1 MLHSHQKKKQNYN
14 KAFAVGVILNITF
27 VVIEGV
33 YGILSESLTLVA
45 DAGHN
50 LSDVIGLVLAWG
62 ASFLAAKVPTSRRT
76 YGFRRVTILVSL
88 LSSILLLVALGA
100 IIWEAIGRFSNPK
113 PVDGITI
120 IVVAAIG
127 VVINTVTALMFISG
141 QKHDLNIKGAFLH
154 MAADAGV
161 SLGVVVAGFAI
172 LATGWLWLDPMI
184 SIVIAII
191 ILFGTWRLLRDSVS
205 LAIDSVP
212 KNIDPNKVEEYL
224 KTLPNVLEVHDLHI
238 WAMSTTE
245 VALTAHLI
253 IPEISVD
260 DAFIQNVSR
269 DLYNKF
275 GIDHTTLQVERG
287 DGKFCKQA
295 PPVSL

>member
-1 MLHSHQKKKQNYN
+1 MLHSHQQKKQNYN

-33 YGILSESLTLVA
+33 YGILAESLALVA

-62 ASFLAAKVPTSRRT
+62 ASFLAAQIPTSRRT

-88 LSSILLLVALGA
+88 LSAILLLVALGA

-161 SLGVVVAGFAI
+161 SLGVVVAGVAI

-191 ILFGTWRLLRDSVS
+191 ILFGTWRLLLDSVS

-212 KNIDPNKVEEYL
+212 KNIDPDEVEEYL
-224 KTLPNVLEVHDLHI
+224 KNLPNVAEVHDLHI

-269 DLYNKF
+269 DLHNKF
-275 GIDHTTLQVERG
+275 GIDHPTLQVERG

-295 PPVSL
+295 HPVSL